1 MNIIPQRAIPYIVL
15 VGAFLYNLNIGI
27 LNSYGNLSIYLT
39 SYLRYKGNDVTYRS
53 VSFIYEL
60 TVITLGLSMLLG
72 NYVQKK
78 LGERL
83 TILISCIGIFL
94 SFYLSSIYTHS
105 YYLLCIFMGIT
116 YAIGYGI
123 SFTIPLSCA
132 YKHFTNNRGLISG
145 IVISA
150 ISLSPFLYC
159 PLQTLIINKDNI
171 LPIQSGND
179 SKEMYFKDINV
190 LNRVPY
196 VLFIQSIIFLILATL
211 GGLMATIGTINDSID
226 GENIAILDNTNKNG
240 NFGDNNTSLDVEKGN
255 NYRNLGENTESGLFK
270 SLKKKKK
277 KKKGSDILNMDD
289 YYSDLYKGKNFI
301 FFIFYAPLN
310 FFSNLIN
317 QLKQRKGY
325 YFNKKCTEDIL
336 FFVLWLSIVL
346 FNGYINYIIM
356 YWKIIG
362 VTYTQIEDT
371 IITLNGSLINS
382 MTNIAG
388 RLIWGIIYDKINMN
402 ITILLLG
409 FFISVACFTLPAVA
423 HIYPLYA
430 ICCGIF
436 YFCIGG
442 SLVTIPVI
450 TLKKYGEK
458 YFSLNMSIL
467 YTSRI
472 ANTFLCSLVVKYF
485 YNWLKLR
492 CLSSVFGILSIIS
505 TIILYGITV

>member
-1 MNIIPQRAIPYIVL
+1 
-15 VGAFLYNLNIGI
+15 
-27 LNSYGNLSIYLT
+27 
-39 SYLRYKGNDVTYRS
+39 
-53 VSFIYEL
+53 
-60 TVITLGLSMLLG
+60 
-72 NYVQKK
+72 
-78 LGERL
+78 
-83 TILISCIGIFL
+83 
-94 SFYLSSIYTHS
+94 
-105 YYLLCIFMGIT
+105 
-116 YAIGYGI
+116 
-123 SFTIPLSCA
+123 
-132 YKHFTNNRGLISG
+132 
-145 IVISA
+145 
-150 ISLSPFLYC
+150 
-159 PLQTLIINKDNI
+159 
-171 LPIQSGND
+171 
-179 SKEMYFKDINV
+179 
-190 LNRVPY
+190 
-196 VLFIQSIIFLILATL
+196 
-211 GGLMATIGTINDSID
+211 
-226 GENIAILDNTNKNG
+226 
-240 NFGDNNTSLDVEKGN
+240 
-255 NYRNLGENTESGLFK
+255 
-270 SLKKKKK
+270 
-277 KKKGSDILNMDD
+277 MDD